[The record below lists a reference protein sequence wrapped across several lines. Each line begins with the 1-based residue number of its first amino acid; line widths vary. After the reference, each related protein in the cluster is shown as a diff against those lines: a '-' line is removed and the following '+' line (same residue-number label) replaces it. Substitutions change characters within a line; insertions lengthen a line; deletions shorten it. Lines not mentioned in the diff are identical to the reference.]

1 MTVRRSRAGYAVS
14 AWAAVAALGILAG
27 CGRDAAPPA
36 PPAVTNVTTVTA
48 AARDVPV
55 VPEFV
60 AQTQSSQ
67 SVNIQARVS
76 GFLDKRAYVEGSVVK
91 AGQTLFLM
99 DPKPFQ
105 AQVDGAQAALSRQQ
119 AAYDVASANLKRV
132 QPLVEQN
139 ALSQKD
145 LDDAKGQFEQAG
157 AAVEQAKSQLEEAK
171 LNLSYTTIVS
181 PVDGVSSN
189 AVVADGTYVNAQNAQ
204 LTTVSVLSP
213 MWVNFSVSE
222 NEMARIRR
230 EQASGLLKLP
240 AAQAFEAE
248 IIMVDGTVFPF
259 TGRITFTDPSFNPQT
274 GTFLVR
280 IAVQNPKGTLR
291 PNQYVRVRIKGAT
304 RPNAIVVPQ
313 RAVQQGARGH
323 FVWTVDKDGKAQSRP
338 VEVGDWIGDDWVIS
352 QGVAAGDTVIV
363 EGTLRLQPGSP
374 VKPAPYVPPAR
385 APAASTGGGGAAQ
398 AAATAA
404 NGAAAAPFAGA
415 SAGTSAGNAPSA
427 PAAAPTTAA
436 AGPANARTAAVAPS
450 GGAGATTSAAGAA
463 SSGAAPAAS
472 VYFETGSAA
481 LDATARGVLA
491 TLASKIASGG
501 PRTAISGYTDRTG
514 GHEANVDLAKRRA
527 LAVRDALVAGGAPES
542 RLVLREPANVVGEGS
557 EPMARRVDLFFVD

>member
-323 FVWTVDKDGKAQSRP
+323 FVWTVDKDGKAQARP

-374 VKPAPYVPPAR
+374 VKAAPYAPPAR
-385 APAASTGGGGAAQ
+385 GADAPPGTANA
-398 AAATAA
+398 AAAT
-404 NGAAAAPFAGA
+404 GAGAPAAPFAGKGAELSA
-415 SAGTSAGNAPSA
+415 SGAPSTPTA
-427 PAAAPTTAA
+427 TPSVEPAGASNARAAAAP
-436 AGPANARTAAVAPS
+436 RS
-450 GGAGATTSAAGAA
+450 GGVGATTSPAGAA
-463 SSGAAPAAS
+463 SAGAAPAAS

-491 TLASKIASGG
+491 TLAAKIAAGG

-527 LAVRDALVAGGAPES
+527 LAVRDALVAGGAPEG

>member
-1 MTVRRSRAGYAVS
+1 MASRPWFAVQPS
-14 AWAAVAALGILAG
+14 KSLAAIPIIAALIVVAG
-27 CGRDAAPPA
+27 CGREAAPPA
-36 PPAVTNVTTVTA
+36 PPAVTHVTTVTV

-55 VPEFV
+55 VPEYV

-76 GFLDKRAYVEGSVVK
+76 GFLDKRVYTEGSIVK

-157 AAVEQAKSQLEEAK
+157 AAVEQARSQLEEAK
-171 LNLSYTTIVS
+171 LNLSYTTITS
-181 PVDGVSSN
+181 PVDGITSN
-189 AVVADGTYVNAQNAQ
+189 AAVADGTYVNAQNSQ
-204 LTTVSVLSP
+204 LTTVAVLSP

-230 EQASGLLKLP
+230 EQRSGELKLP
-240 AAQAFEAE
+240 QAQAFEAE
-248 IIMVDGTVFPF
+248 IILVDGTVYPF
-259 TGRITFTDPSFNPQT
+259 TGRITFTDPSFNQQT

-280 IAVQNPKGTLR
+280 ISVPNPQSLLR

-304 RPNAIVVPQ
+304 RPGAIVVPQ

-323 FVWTVDKDGKAQSRP
+323 FVWVVDKDGKAQARP
-338 VEVGDWIGDDWVIS
+338 VEVGDWVGDDWVIP
-352 QGVAAGDTVIV
+352 QGLASGDVVIV

-374 VKPAPYVPPAR
+374 VKASPYVPPRDAAGGASATAGPGPMAGAANAKAGASASPPASGASPAGA
-385 APAASTGGGGAAQ
+385 APPTPAAQ
-398 AAATAA
+398 AAKS
-404 NGAAAAPFAGA
+404 GRP
-415 SAGTSAGNAPSA
+415 
-427 PAAAPTTAA
+427 A
-436 AGPANARTAAVAPS
+436 AGPPSAGSAVTS
-450 GGAGATTSAAGAA
+450 GAGAA
-463 SSGAAPAAS
+463 SSGTAAAAS
-472 VYFETGSAA
+472 VFFETGSAT
-481 LDATARGVLA
+481 LDATARGVLT
-491 TLASKIASGG
+491 TLAGRIAAGG
-501 PRTAISGYTDRTG
+501 PRVAVAGYTDRTG
-514 GHEANVDLAKRRA
+514 EYEANVALAKRRA
-527 LAVRDALVAGGAPES
+527 VAVREALVSGGAPDA
-542 RLVLREPANVVGEGS
+542 RIVMRPPGNVVGDGS
-557 EPMARRVDLFFVD
+557 APMARRVDLFFVD